1 VAASWSLVP
10 LEFCEF
16 VLVDAGLIDV
26 DRLSRMGSLQP
37 WGCAELIEV

>member
-1 VAASWSLVP
+1 MLSDACP

-16 VLVDAGLIDV
+16 VLVLVDAGMIDV
-26 DRLSRMGSLQP
+26 DRLSRMLSLQP